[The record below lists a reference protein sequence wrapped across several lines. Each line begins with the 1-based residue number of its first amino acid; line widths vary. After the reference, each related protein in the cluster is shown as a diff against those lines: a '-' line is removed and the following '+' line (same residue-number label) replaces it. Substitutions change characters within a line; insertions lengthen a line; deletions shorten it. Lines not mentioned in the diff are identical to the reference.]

1 MFIDRENYSE
11 FASGVYIFFNKDTF
25 VLIRHTSLHAA
36 EAVSEKEWWNLV
48 HEQRL
53 SQSVPTATQT
63 FLFSE
68 DTRRLLAKLE
78 NQTNSNPSKW
88 KRLAV

>member
-1 MFIDRENYSE
+1 LFIDRENYSK

-48 HEQRL
+48 HD
-53 SQSVPTATQT
+53 VIY
-63 FLFSE
+63 
-68 DTRRLLAKLE
+68 
-78 NQTNSNPSKW
+78 TNVFHITVVSLTWKSKFPC
-88 KRLAV
+88 VFIS